1 MGSIRKNVDIPLD
14 VYIIIV
20 DSFGRMFRAY
30 EAPEIARISSPCYFK
45 FEPGTSEGAIYKPWV
60 SEDWHAN
67 LVREKVKIAQI
78 VLEIMG
84 RHAPD
89 IKASTEGPKDLV
101 LPAAG

>member
-1 MGSIRKNVDIPLD
+1 MALNSIRPVVL
-14 VYIIIV
+14 
-20 DSFGRMFRAY
+20 GRYLQFCDFAY
-30 EAPEIARISSPCYFK
+30 NLRKSTISRY
-45 FEPGTSEGAIYKPWV
+45 

-67 LVREKVKIAQI
+67 LVWEKVKIAQI

-89 IKASTEGPKDLV
+89 LKASTEGPKDLV